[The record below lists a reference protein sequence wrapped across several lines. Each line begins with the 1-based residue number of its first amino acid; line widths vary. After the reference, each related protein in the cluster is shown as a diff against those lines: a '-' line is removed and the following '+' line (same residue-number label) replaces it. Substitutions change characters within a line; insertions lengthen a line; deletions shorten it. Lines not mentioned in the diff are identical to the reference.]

1 MHLGDHH
8 EGNSR
13 AWNAAFGIAEG
24 PVVAVRRCGST
35 TEWSFTGEQHD
46 ATGLEYLR
54 ARYYDAS
61 TGWFLSQDPMPLL
74 VEESEGIL

>member
-1 MHLGDHH
+1 VTGTYEYD
-8 EGNSR
+8 
-13 AWNAAFGIAEG
+13 AFG
-24 PVVAVRRCGST
+24 AVRAQTGAT